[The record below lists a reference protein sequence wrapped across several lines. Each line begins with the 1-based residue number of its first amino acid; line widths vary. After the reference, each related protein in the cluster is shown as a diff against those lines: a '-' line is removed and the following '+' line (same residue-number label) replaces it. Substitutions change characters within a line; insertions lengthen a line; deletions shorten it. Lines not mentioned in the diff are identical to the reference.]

1 MKKVNEIAG
10 AKSRRIRRSPEQWQA
25 IVAAQAASGLNL
37 SAYCRTSGL
46 CAVTL
51 AKWRKRLI
59 GELGTP
65 MAANA
70 APPPSFIELAHPHR
84 PLDAG
89 IKVRIELGAGIVLE
103 LSRA

>member
-1 MKKVNEIAG
+1 MKKVNEISA
-10 AKSRRIRRSPEQWQA
+10 AKSRGIRRSLEQRQT
-25 IVAAQAASGLNL
+25 IVAAEAASGQNV
-37 SAYCRTSGL
+37 SAYCRASGL

-51 AKWRKRLI
+51 AKWRKRLV

-65 MAANA
+65 MAAHA
-70 APPPSFIELAHPHR
+70 APPPSFIELANPVR

>member
-37 SAYCRTSGL
+37 SAYGL